1 MKNEEIVI
9 IGFIAI
15 FIIFV
20 LPMIRWVLKAAL
32 ILGAIAA
39 VFVLL
44 NYKKTKKEIADDPD
58 EYFRKQKEERENGDN
73 R

>member
-20 LPMIRWVLKAAL
+20 LPMIRLVLKVIL

-39 VFVLL
+39 VYVLL
-44 NYKKTKKEIADDPD
+44 NYKKTKKEITDDPD
-58 EYFRKQKEERENGDN
+58 EYFRKQKEERESGDN